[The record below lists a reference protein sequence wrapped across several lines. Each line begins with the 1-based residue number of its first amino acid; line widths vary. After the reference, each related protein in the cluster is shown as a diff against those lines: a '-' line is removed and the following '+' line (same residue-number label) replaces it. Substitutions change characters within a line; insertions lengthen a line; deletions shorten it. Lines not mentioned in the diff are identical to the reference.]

1 MTLSLAPDSPARF
14 VDMTLVRGVQ
24 HAPDDE
30 TKRLLQMLLS
40 RVNSVKQE
48 HEVFR
53 QWCDRADALYYAE
66 TLNENSGADLF
77 PDHES
82 ARINGRQ
89 HVSVNE
95 AAAYVDIPASMQAE
109 EPIESMLPVDI
120 TEESATAAAAEERVY
135 VAWKQAED
143 YDLKFHKAITT
154 KGLYGRT
161 ASRVYF
167 DKDEDRPCIE
177 IVQQPR
183 NLYFGWK
190 TDSYEQL
197 EWAAYKMFYEPNALV
212 EQFGVEVVPFIE
224 DGNMLPFVQQ
234 RDWDEVP
241 ARPTAILGTSRVEVW
256 DYWYRQPVWRGQKF
270 IRMDTY
276 NLVVGGNIILRGP
289 IKYPEYKG
297 KLPYLPLM
305 NTFVPGMPNGRPDL
319 YDVEPLIR
327 ETMERIT
334 SGAQMIANV
343 TSGDAYQLVGPEAPL
358 RVPQGMKPVK
368 GGVIAPGPGNRVEV
382 ITPFVAQFQLEQ
394 FLGRIDRHK
403 SIITGLNDLLLGL
416 APAQVLSSSK
426 AINALI
432 ANYVLRLSIRLKLL
446 YKWRRDNWNLAR
458 AIGVAKSKTWRDAL
472 PGEASFLNIED
483 PSLNPRDEL
492 ETMTRAINAVNAK
505 LWSQRR
511 AMDVVGVDD
520 PETEQDYIREERT
533 DATMFPADVQVMAQL
548 LGALQALG
556 LNAPSAQG
564 MAEQQLGNGQND
576 LRNALGAATPTND
589 LSSQLPG
596 DQGLTPPIPG
606 AGPNAGGEQSLISPP
621 DNQPV
626 MQGMVQGGQAKGRIM
641 TEQKL
646 GRR

>member
-30 TKRLLQMLLS
+30 TKALLAKLLS
-40 RVNSVKQE
+40 RVNSVKQQ
-48 HEVFR
+48 HEIFR
-53 QWCDRADALYYAE
+53 QWCDRADDLYYPF
-66 TLNENSGADLF
+66 TINENSGADLF

-82 ARINGRQ
+82 AQINGRQ

-95 AAAYVDIPASMQAE
+95 AGAYVDIPSSMQAE
-109 EPIESMLPVDI
+109 EPVEDMLPTGT
-120 TEESATAAAAEERVY
+120 TEEDVTAAAAEERVY

-143 YDLKFHKAITT
+143 FDLKWHKAITT
-154 KGLYGRT
+154 KSLYGMT
-161 ASRVYF
+161 ASRIYY
-167 DKDEDRPCIE
+167 DKDLDRPCIE

-183 NLYFGWK
+183 NLYLGWK
-190 TDSYEQL
+190 TDSYEKL
-197 EWAAYKMFYEPNALV
+197 EWAAYKMFYEPNSLT
-212 EQFGVEVVPFIE
+212 EQFGVEVVPFTE
-224 DGNMLPFVQQ
+224 NGDTLPFVQQ

-256 DYWYRQPVWRGQKF
+256 DYWYRQPVWKGQKF

-276 NLVVGGNIILRGP
+276 NVVVGGNIVLRGP

-297 KLPYLPLM
+297 QLPYLPVF
-305 NTFVPGMPNGRPDL
+305 NTYVPGMPNGKPDL

-327 ETMERIT
+327 ETSEAIT
-334 SGAQMIANV
+334 RASQMIANV
-343 TSGDAYQLVGPEAPL
+343 TSGDSYQLVGPEAPL
-358 RVPQGMKPVK
+358 RVPQGLKPIK
-368 GGVIAPGPGNRVEV
+368 GGIIAPGPGNRVEV
-382 ITPFVAQFQLEQ
+382 ITPFVAQFQFEQ
-394 FLGRIDRHK
+394 YMGRIDRHK
-403 SIITGLNDLLLGL
+403 TIMTGLNDLLLGL

-432 ANYVLRLSIRLKLL
+432 ANYAARLSIRLKLL
-446 YKWRRDNWNLAR
+446 YKWRRDNWTLAR
-458 AIGVAKSKTWRDAL
+458 AVGSAKSELWSEAL
-472 PGEASFLNIED
+472 PAEAAFLKIDD

-492 ETMTRAINAVNAK
+492 ETATRALNLVNGK

-511 AMDVVGVDD
+511 AMNVVGVDD

-556 LNAPSAQG
+556 LQAPAAQG
-564 MAEQQLGNGQND
+564 MAQQQLGNGQND
-576 LRNALGAATPTND
+576 LRNALGAATPDNST
-589 LSSQLPG
+589 SSQLAG
-596 DQGLTPPIPG
+596 DQGETPPIPG
-606 AGPNAGGEQSLISPP
+606 AAPTAGGEQSLVQAP

-626 MQGMVQGGQAKGRIM
+626 LQGMVQGGEAKGRIM
-641 TEQKL
+641 TQQRL